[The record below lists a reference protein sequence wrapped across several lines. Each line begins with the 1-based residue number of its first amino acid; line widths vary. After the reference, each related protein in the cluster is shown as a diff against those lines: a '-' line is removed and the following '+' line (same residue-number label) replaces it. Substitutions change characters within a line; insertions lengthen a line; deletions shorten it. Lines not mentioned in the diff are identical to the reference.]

1 MAIGIGRREFI
12 TFLGGATCAWP
23 LAAQAQQ
30 PAMPVIGVINAGAA
44 DYYVA
49 AFRKGLQE
57 NGTIDGQN
65 VAVEYYGLDGQFDRL
80 SAMMADLVRRQ
91 VAAIVTTG
99 TVQVARAAKAA
110 TATIPIVFSVPQ
122 DPVRLGLVAS
132 LARPG
137 GNATGINFFSS
148 EVLTKRLRL
157 LHDLL
162 PKAIRVAV
170 LLNPSNASNTEAY
183 ARAVQ
188 EAAPAMGLQVQM
200 LNAATSSE
208 IEAVFATLARERPDA
223 LFVAGDAFFNSR
235 VVQFATL
242 AAVNKIPSTF
252 SQRDFV
258 AAGGLMSY
266 GTDIAD
272 MYQQLGAYTGRIL
285 KGEKPTDLPVVQST
299 KFVFAINLQT
309 ARALG
314 VEVPSGVLSIADEVI
329 E

>member
-12 TFLGGATCAWP
+12 AALGGVAVAWP
-23 LAAQAQQ
+23 RGARGQ
-30 PAMPVIGVINAGAA
+30 PALPVVGVINSGAA
-44 DYYVA
+44 DYNVA
-49 AFRKGLQE
+49 AFRKGLHE
-57 NGTIDGQN
+57 NGIIDGQN
-65 VAVEYYGLDGQFDRL
+65 VTIEYYGLDGQFDRL
-80 SAMMADLVRRQ
+80 SAMLADLVRRQ
-91 VAAIVTTG
+91 VAVIVTTG
-99 TVQVARAAKAA
+99 PVPVARAAKDA

-137 GNATGINFFSS
+137 GNATGINFFAS
-148 EVLTKRLRL
+148 EVQTKRLRL

-170 LLNPSNASNTEAY
+170 LLNPSNPSNVEAY

-188 EAAPAMGLQVQM
+188 EGAPAMGLQIQM
-200 LNAATSSE
+200 LNAATSGE

-235 VVQFATL
+235 IVQFATL
-242 AAVNKIPSTF
+242 AAVTKIPSTF

-285 KGEKPTDLPVVQST
+285 KGERPADLPVVQST

-314 VEVPSGVLSIADEVI
+314 VEVPPGVLSIADEVI